1 MRNKQTSEAWVL
13 IVQNTSTC
21 TYQVVVDEPEPK
33 RFRSRDAV
41 NRLALR
47 AVGLLLR
54 GLKQTLRTYGLPL

>member
-13 IVQNTSTC
+13 IVRNTSTC
-21 TYQVVVDEPEPK
+21 TYQVFVDLEPEPK
-33 RFRSRDAV
+33 RRSRDAV